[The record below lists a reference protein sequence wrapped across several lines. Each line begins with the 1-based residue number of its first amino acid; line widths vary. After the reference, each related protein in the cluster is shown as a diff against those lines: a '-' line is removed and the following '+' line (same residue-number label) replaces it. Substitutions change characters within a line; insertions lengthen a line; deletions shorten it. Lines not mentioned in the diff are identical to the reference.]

1 MKTSVFSHL
10 LTMCFQANVE
20 PDVILPYFLPFSF
33 ILLCVSFSKHFL
45 AVRHTALPFCTLQDT
60 TAFKPLSRFQQ
71 QQHHYHIDNNYRVYP
86 PN

>member
-10 LTMCFQANVE
+10 LSMCFKANVE
-20 PDVILPYFLPFSF
+20 ADVILPYFSF

-60 TAFKPLSRFQQ
+60 TAFKPLNWFQ
-71 QQHHYHIDNNYRVYP
+71 QQHHSHIDNNYRVYP